1 MKEKTSSA
9 FITVLWNN
17 YIFLD
22 FFTKLVTIILFT
34 YYFYFLF
41 SNRYLVLVSKEVD
54 GSRFA
59 RLSAEKNKNHRKVL
73 CVYQPTEIRVKFRQ
87 YEYAA
92 FQYNIS
98 CQVKSTANWFSKHL
112 HVCKKNHTHKTKIQ
126 NTELHVWKKGIGV
139 IMKFYP
145 YRRCLGMPGE
155 IWRRAYCTQ
164 WD

>member
-1 MKEKTSSA
+1 MD
-9 FITVLWNN
+9 F
-17 YIFLD
+17 

-73 CVYQPTEIRVKFRQ
+73 CVYQPREIRVKFKQ

-92 FQYNIS
+92 IQYNIIS

-112 HVCKKNHTHKTKIQ
+112 HVCKKKHTHTQ
-126 NTELHVWKKGIGV
+126 NKDSEYRTTYKRKG
-139 IMKFYP
+139 
-145 YRRCLGMPGE
+145 LE
-155 IWRRAYCTQ
+155 
-164 WD
+164 

>member
-1 MKEKTSSA
+1 MKW
-9 FITVLWNN
+9 L
-17 YIFLD
+17 YIFGF

-34 YYFYFLF
+34 YNFYFLF

-92 FQYNIS
+92 FQYNIIS

-112 HVCKKNHTHKTKIQ
+112 HVCKKKTTHTKQRFRKQ
-126 NTELHVWKKGIGV
+126 NYMYKKGIGV